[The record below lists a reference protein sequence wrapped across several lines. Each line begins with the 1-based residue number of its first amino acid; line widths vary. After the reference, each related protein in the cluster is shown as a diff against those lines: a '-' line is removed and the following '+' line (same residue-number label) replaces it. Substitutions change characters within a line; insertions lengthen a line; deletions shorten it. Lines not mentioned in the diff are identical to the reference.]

1 MTEGRPGPILFF
13 ATGVS
18 AMVGGIASA
27 NRNVLAAL
35 MAVGEDRGSD
45 TRALVLDENSDSP
58 GYRTFNGDRVR
69 FALAMLGA
77 LPGASLAVFDH
88 VQLAT
93 PILALPRWMRPP
105 VVVCA
110 HGSEATWRRRL
121 ASARVFRQAELVLAN
136 SNYTLQR
143 MRSGLGRFRGAAC
156 PLGLPPQHAISTAP
170 PQPSE
175 PNIVLQAADGVSR
188 ILGSRML
195 LLVARTDAAEREKGH
210 RELMRAMPEIIARH
224 PGAQLV
230 FAGSGS
236 DLAELRALAAASPA
250 AGSLFLTGRASDD
263 LLKALYE
270 TAFAFAMPSRQEGF
284 GLVFLEAMNYAKPC
298 IACRDD
304 GAGDVIVDGETGILV
319 SRRVEQA
326 ELVEALDRLLGDP
339 ALARRFGEA
348 GWRRLCDHFSSAAHQ
363 ARVSGF
369 VGPLLDRR
377 LKGATRAS
385 FGPPLIA

>member
-1 MTEGRPGPILFF
+1 MADRPGPILFF

-27 NRNVLAAL
+27 NRNVLTAL
-35 MAVGEDRGSD
+35 KAVGEDRGCD
-45 TRALVLDENSDSP
+45 VRALVLGEDGDAS

-69 FALAMLGA
+69 FTLAMLSG
-77 LPGASLAVFDH
+77 LPGAGLAVFDH

-110 HGSEATWRRRL
+110 HGSEATWRRRP
-121 ASARVFRQAELVLAN
+121 ASGRVFREAELVLAN

-156 PLGLPPQHAISTAP
+156 PLGLPPQHAVPAAP
-170 PQPSE
+170 PQPSGADISLE
-175 PNIVLQAADGVSR
+175 AADGVCR
-188 ILGSRML
+188 PLGPRML
-195 LLVARTDAAEREKGH
+195 LLVARMDAAEREKGH
-210 RELMRAMPEIIARH
+210 RELMQAMPEIIARH

-236 DLAELRALAAASPA
+236 DLADLRSLAASSPA
-250 AGSLFLTGRASDD
+250 ASSLFLTGRASDD
-263 LLKALYE
+263 LLKALYGV
-270 TAFAFAMPSRQEGF
+270 AYAFAMPSRQEGF
-284 GLVFLEAMNYAKPC
+284 GLVFLEAMSYAKPC

-304 GAGDVIVDGETGILV
+304 GASDVVVDGETGILV
-319 SRRVEQA
+319 SRGVEQA
-326 ELVEALDRLLGDP
+326 ELVAALDRLLGDP

-348 GWRRLCDHFSSAAHQ
+348 GWKRLRDHFSSAAHQ

-377 LKGATRAS
+377 TKGAVAS
-385 FGPPLIA
+385 PLGAPLIA